1 MAIERL
7 LNEIDLRAAGRFKAV
22 ADAKAAFAKAG
33 ERIMESIPT
42 LAKVEEITGAA
53 RAVGEGKVMDSARLL
68 QAVQTFK
75 NPPSKV
81 ITQSIAT
88 QAAIDSMNNVKLIEE
103 LAEAQSKA
111 LLSPSM
117 KKRRLDAIH
126 AFNNMMLAMN
136 FERVEFQKGLDVLQ
150 SSLVPEG
157 LNYPKEN
164 YSQKLIDL
172 LKAIKEKP

>member
-7 LNEIDLRAAGRFKAV
+7 LNELDLRVAGRFKAV

-33 ERIMESIPT
+33 ERIMESVST
-42 LAKVEEITGAA
+42 LSKVEEITGAA

-126 AFNNMMLAMN
+126 AFNNMLAMN